1 VVEGE
6 LLGSVLGTLE
16 GLALGA
22 SVGVNVGEAVSM
34 QTATILKSV
43 TPIPGPNATVNDPPW
58 YQLAGTTTRTL
69 FSVAL
74 SLETVTRISVVS
86 SFPSRSASFSA

>member
-1 VVEGE
+1 MV
-6 LLGSVLGTLE
+6 E

-22 SVGVNVGEAVSM
+22 VVGVNVGEAVSR

-43 TPIPGPNATVNDPPW
+43 TPISDPNATVNDPPW

-69 FSVAL
+69 FSAAL
-74 SLETVTRISVVS
+74 SLDTVTRISVVS
-86 SFPSRSASFSA
+86 SFESRSASFSV